1 MTATAPATLPTM
13 ADLGFQLNFFKL
25 IVTDM
30 QAIIDFYAGAFGM
43 VEAGPRVDLPEV
55 EEAMLTMPQGRF
67 TLVLF
72 RWKDERTLTQGSAH
86 GPVGFLTRDIDAA
99 FARLLDHGARALRT
113 PFAMGPMK
121 IAFVADPDG
130 HEIELVQF
138 VRNEPPSA

>member
-1 MTATAPATLPTM
+1 MTAAAPATLPAT

-30 QAIIDFYAGAFGM
+30 QAMIDFYTGAFGM
-43 VEAGPRVDLPEV
+43 VEAGPRIDLPEA

-72 RWKDERTLTQGSAH
+72 RWKDERALAPGSAH
-86 GPVGFLTRDIDAA
+86 GPVGFLTKDIDGA
-99 FARLLDHGARALRT
+99 FARLLDHGARALRS

-121 IAFVADPDG
+121 IAFVADPEG
-130 HEIELVQF
+130 HEVEMVQF